1 MKKINFEE
9 NDYGFKTLFW
19 GNSALSHSVNVA
31 EWFSLK
37 YVF

>member
-9 NDYGFKTLFW
+9 NDYGIKILFW
-19 GNSALSHSVNVA
+19 GNSTLSHSVNVA
-31 EWFSLK
+31 ERFSLK